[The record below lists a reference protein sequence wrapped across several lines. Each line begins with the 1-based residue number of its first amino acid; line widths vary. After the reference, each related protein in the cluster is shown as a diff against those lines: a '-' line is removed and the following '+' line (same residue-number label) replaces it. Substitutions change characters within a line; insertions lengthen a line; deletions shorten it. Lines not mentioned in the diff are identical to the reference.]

1 VIVPVSTTVEYPPS
15 DPTVTPPPFGDMT
28 TRELIGALIAACQGH
43 PSTRRLDLG
52 RRGATPDDARR
63 ELRRRSRL
71 GAEVVGR

>member
-1 VIVPVSTTVEYPPS
+1 MIVPEIVAREYPPCG
-15 DPTVTPPPFGDMT
+15 PTVTPPPFGDLS
-28 TRELIGALIAACQGH
+28 TRELIGALIAAHQGH

-71 GAEVVGR
+71 GAEVVRP